1 MTARFPGRRPIQLVA
16 AAVLVALCSRD
27 AVAQR
32 PAQRDTA
39 AENAAIR
46 RADSIRIAN
55 RPCLHTD
62 VLMNVCKRQDTVYVN
77 GRATAV
83 LRRPGVALDPP
94 PRVDTVYLDR
104 RRNGRLSAR
113 PRVDTV
119 YVERLPHANTA
130 PPR

>member
-1 MTARFPGRRPIQLVA
+1 MTARSPGRPGIVLA
-16 AAVLVALCSRD
+16 AAVLLVVLAPGA
-27 AVAQR
+27 AVAQSAV
-32 PAQRDTA
+32 PRDTA

-77 GRATAV
+77 GKATAV
-83 LRRPGVALDPP
+83 LKRPGVALDPP

-104 RRNGRLSAR
+104 RRNGRLAAR

-119 YVERLPHANTA
+119 YVERLPQANSP

>member
-1 MTARFPGRRPIQLVA
+1 MTARSTGRRVIQLA
-16 AAVLVALCSRD
+16 AAVLLVALASRD
-27 AVAQR
+27 ALAQSR
-32 PAQRDTA
+32 APRDTA

-83 LRRPGVALDPP
+83 LKRPGVALDPP
-94 PRVDTVYLDR
+94 PR
-104 RRNGRLSAR
+104 
-113 PRVDTV
+113 
-119 YVERLPHANTA
+119 
-130 PPR
+130 

>member
-1 MTARFPGRRPIQLVA
+1 MTARSRGRPGLALA
-16 AAVLVALCSRD
+16 AAALLVALAPGD
-27 AVAQR
+27 AVAQSAV
-32 PAQRDTA
+32 PRDTA

-77 GRATAV
+77 GRAIAV
-83 LRRPGVALDPP
+83 LKRPGVALDPP

-104 RRNGRLSAR
+104 RRNGRLAAR

-119 YVERLPHANTA
+119 YVERLPAANSA

>member
-1 MTARFPGRRPIQLVA
+1 VTARFPCRPRIALA
-16 AAVLVALCSRD
+16 AAVLLVALTAAD
-27 AVAQR
+27 AVAQSAA
-32 PAQRDTA
+32 PRDTA

-77 GRATAV
+77 GKATAV

-94 PRVDTVYLDR
+94 SRVDTVYLDR
-104 RRNGRLSAR
+104 RRNGRLAAR

-119 YVERLPHANTA
+119 YVERLPAASSA

>member
-1 MTARFPGRRPIQLVA
+1 MTAGFPGRRVIQPA
-16 AAVLVALCSRD
+16 AALLLVVLCSRD

-32 PAQRDTA
+32 PAGRDTA

-77 GRATAV
+77 GKATAV

-104 RRNGRLSAR
+104 RRNGKIAAR
-113 PRVDTV
+113 PKVDTV
-119 YVERLPHANTA
+119 YVERLRDANAA

>member
-1 MTARFPGRRPIQLVA
+1 VTARFPGRPRIALA
-16 AAVLVALCSRD
+16 AAVLLVALTAAD
-27 AVAQR
+27 AVAQSAA
-32 PAQRDTA
+32 PRDTA

-77 GRATAV
+77 GKATAV

-94 PRVDTVYLDR
+94 SRVDTVYLDR
-104 RRNGRLSAR
+104 RRNGRLAAR

-119 YVERLPHANTA
+119 YVERLPAASSA

>member
-1 MTARFPGRRPIQLVA
+1 VIQPA
-16 AAVLVALCSRD
+16 AALLLVVLCSRD
-27 AVAQR
+27 ADAPP
-32 PAQRDTA
+32 PAGRDTA

-77 GRATAV
+77 GKATAV

-104 RRNGRLSAR
+104 RRNGKIAAR

-119 YVERLPHANTA
+119 YVERLRDANAA